1 MKPFLHLNLNH
12 PVLKD
17 TFVLPPAEEPEKGY
31 WKYYQKIPVN
41 DTIHPELLTKFLN
54 MDLLYQ
60 PNCLLFYAPPGAKL
74 KLHKDAGGPNA
85 WAINWALTPT
95 RAGMIW
101 YSTDAVGEN
110 KVAYESTTPT
120 PFTSYQ
126 DHEVTEICREEI
138 RYPSIVRIGIPH
150 GGYNHSDQ
158 GAWLLSLRF
167 KTRMSWCRAKIAF
180 KSFIEN

>member
-1 MKPFLHLNLNH
+1 MNPFLNLNLNQ

-31 WKYYQKIPVN
+31 WKYFQKIPVK
-41 DTIHPELLTKFLN
+41 DTIRSELLTKFLH
-54 MDLLYQ
+54 MGLLPQ

-74 KLHKDAGGPNA
+74 KLHKDAGGPDA
-85 WAINWALTPT
+85 WAINWTLTPN

-101 YSTDAVGEN
+101 YTTDSAGES

-126 DHEVTEICREEI
+126 EHEVTEVCREVLGF
-138 RYPSIVRIGIPH
+138 PSIVRIGIPH
-150 GGYNHSDQ
+150 GGFNNSDR

-167 KTRMSWCRAKIAF
+167 MSPITWNQATTMF
-180 KSFIEN
+180 QSFVRN